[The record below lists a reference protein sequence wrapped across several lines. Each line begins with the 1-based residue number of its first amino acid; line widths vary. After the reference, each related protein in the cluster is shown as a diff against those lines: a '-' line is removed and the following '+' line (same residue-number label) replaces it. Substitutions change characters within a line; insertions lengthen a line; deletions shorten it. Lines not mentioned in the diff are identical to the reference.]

1 MNIVALVIISLIV
14 LEFGIHVIYHA
25 VTGKAGLYDPAFSYL
40 KNIFKRKKKLTLA
53 ERIKRIYL
61 TEDTPV
67 MSELCLYFK
76 NELTV
81 KEMQE
86 LIHWSGDDEFVTVL
100 PNKEIICIDELQE
113 VC

>member
-1 MNIVALVIISLIV
+1 MLGYIVLIFASLVV

-25 VTGKAGLYDPAFSYL
+25 VTGKGGLYDPPFSYL
-40 KNIFKRKKKLTLA
+40 KIIFKKKEKLTLV

-67 MSELCLYFK
+67 MSEVCRLFV

-81 KEMQE
+81 SEIQE
-86 LIHWSGDDEFVTVL
+86 LLEWSGDDEFMTVL
-100 PNKEIICIDELQE
+100 PNKEIVCIEE
-113 VC
+113 VS